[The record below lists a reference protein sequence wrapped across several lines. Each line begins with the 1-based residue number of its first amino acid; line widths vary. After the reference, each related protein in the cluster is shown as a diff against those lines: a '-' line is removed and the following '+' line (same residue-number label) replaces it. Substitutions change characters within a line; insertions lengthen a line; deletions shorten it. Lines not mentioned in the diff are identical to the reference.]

1 MKYMDI
7 KCEEVYLLLLNRY
20 YLSNSISNSKLMRFT
35 FGLDDKLLYINSLES
50 YYKADEQGKDL
61 NKKRV
66 QIAKDIET
74 YTIEGLPEFK
84 SKEVDNLTNGFE
96 YSFEGNTI
104 KMLNL
109 FKNEDLVANK
119 KEKLKKREME
129 VELKKSYDFWKSS
142 K

>member
-1 MKYMDI
+1 
-7 KCEEVYLLLLNRY
+7 
-20 YLSNSISNSKLMRFT
+20 MRFT

-142 K
+142 KWLSLLYCQGIKIYFY